1 VRRGPHKSAATKD
14 AVKLFE
20 EDVTYQVEAGFS
32 RIVNWDDIK
41 DNPPAQ
47 LKVSPAA
54 VVPQAK
60 RRDRIILDL
69 SFPVRVGAEL
79 IQQAV
84 NDTTT
89 PTAHPSS
96 MDQLGS
102 TMPRILEFMAHAP
115 PEHPIFFSK
124 YDVSDGFWR
133 MVVAKGSEWNF
144 AYVLPQEEGEP
155 IRLVVPNAL
164 QMGWRESPGY
174 FCSASETARD
184 VAAELAGFEGRMADL
199 PPHAFE
205 QHIEM
210 PDVHPGEAA
219 GPAPWAAIEVFVD
232 DFIAMS
238 QDAARIP
245 HTTRAI
251 LHGIEQ
257 VFPHPDITGHTNG
270 KTPVSEKKVMKGEA
284 DWRVRK
290 EVLGWLVDGRER
302 TLELTPDKATA
313 YAGELKKLLRRKKIP
328 LARFRKIVGK
338 LRFAALCLPAGRA
351 LMSPLNRAVRGEP
364 PSIGNGQHS
373 EVREN
378 LGDWLQLLKELAAR
392 PTSVHELV
400 ARSVDYYGYCDACN
414 TGVGG
419 VWLPMDSELE
429 PFLWRVAWPADIAKK
444 LQSYDGL
451 SINDGE
457 CAGLLLQQMALEVA
471 VADLRHKNALSFC
484 DNTAAV
490 AWVCRM
496 ASKSSR
502 IGGRLVKG
510 LAVRA
515 RQRRMCL
522 PGALSIAGTLNEMAD
537 VSSRS
542 FAAASG
548 FLMDDAAL
556 LAHFH
561 SQFPLPQN
569 RRWKIVTL
577 PPEDILSVVSTLR
590 GQRSTMAQWTNPA
603 GSPTGSTGGGSPG
616 GGTSP
621 HGSTDARQCSE
632 RTSSL
637 PLLSGSA
644 KATSDAA
651 TASLRSQWTAQ
662 SEPWARPSNWQAG
675 KTQRK
680 SLAAASASFNSA
692 ASSRRS
698 AARTRRQ
705 SRSWRSR

>member
-1 VRRGPHKSAATKD
+1 
-14 AVKLFE
+14 
-20 EDVTYQVEAGFS
+20 
-32 RIVNWDDIK
+32 
-41 DNPPAQ
+41 
-47 LKVSPAA
+47 
-54 VVPQAK
+54 
-60 RRDRIILDL
+60 
-69 SFPVRVGAEL
+69 
-79 IQQAV
+79 
-84 NDTTT
+84 
-89 PTAHPSS
+89 
-96 MDQLGS
+96 
-102 TMPRILEFMAHAP
+102 
-115 PEHPIFFSK
+115 
-124 YDVSDGFWR
+124 
-133 MVVAKGSEWNF
+133 
-144 AYVLPQEEGEP
+144 
-155 IRLVVPNAL
+155 
-164 QMGWRESPGY
+164 
-174 FCSASETARD
+174 
-184 VAAELAGFEGRMADL
+184 MADL

-205 QHIEM
+205 EHIHV
-210 PDVHPGEAA
+210 PKVQRA
-219 GPAPWAAIEVFVD
+219 GGDQAAPWAAIEVFVD

-257 VFPHPDITGHTNG
+257 VFPPPEITGHANG
-270 KTPVSEKKVMKGEA
+270 KAPVSQKKVMKGEA

-290 EVLGWLVDGRER
+290 EVLGWLVDGRSR
-302 TLELTPDKATA
+302 TVELPPDKAAA
-313 YAGELKKLLRRKKIP
+313 YSCELKKLLRRKKIP

-351 LMSPLNRAVRGEP
+351 LMSPLNRAVRGDP
-364 PSIGNGQHS
+364 PTIGSGQHS

-400 ARSVDYYGYCDACN
+400 ARTVDFYGYCDACN

-419 VWLPMDSELE
+419 VWLPMDTELE
-429 PFLWRVAWPADIAKK
+429 PFVWRVAWPADVVRK

-457 CAGLLLQQMALEVA
+457 CAGVLLQQMALEVA
-471 VADLRHKNALSFC
+471 VENLRHKNALSFC

-510 LAVRA
+510 LAMRA

-522 PGALSIAGTLNEMAD
+522 PGALSIPGDSNEMAD

-548 FLMDDAAL
+548 FLMTDSAL
-556 LAHFH
+556 LAHFDTH
-561 SQFPLPQN
+561 FPLPQS
-569 RRWKIVTL
+569 RRWRIATL
-577 PPEDILSVVSTLR
+577 PPGDISQVVSTLR

-603 GSPTGSTGGGSPG
+603 GDGTGSTGRGSPAS
-616 GGTSP
+616 GTSLP
-621 HGSTDARQCSE
+621 GSRSAPQSGR

-644 KATSDAA
+644 KETSDSA
-651 TASLRSQWTAQ
+651 TASLRSLWTAQ
-662 SEPWARPSNWQAG
+662 SEPLARPSSWQDG
-675 KTQRK
+675 KTRPR
-680 SLAAASASFNSA
+680 SMAAASASFNSA

-698 AARTRRQ
+698 AARIPPRNRSWQ
-705 SRSWRSR
+705 SR